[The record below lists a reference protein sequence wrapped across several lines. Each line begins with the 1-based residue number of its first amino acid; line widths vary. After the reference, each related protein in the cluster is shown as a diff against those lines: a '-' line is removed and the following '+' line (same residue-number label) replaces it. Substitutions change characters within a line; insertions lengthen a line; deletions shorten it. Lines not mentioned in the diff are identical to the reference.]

1 MAKCP
6 NCGAPMQGNTCPYC
20 HYVEPVQQGNVSE
33 NVVINNV
40 YTEPQGVNVNVR
52 YTSNVSPKNKIVAL
66 LLCIFLGYF
75 GIHKFYVGKIGMG
88 IVYFFT
94 AGLFGFGWLID
105 IILILCGEFKDSNNL
120 PLKQ

>member
-20 HYVEPVQQGNVSE
+20 QYTEPVEQGNVTG

-40 YTEPQGVNVNVR
+40 YTQPQSTNVR
-52 YTSNVSPKNKIVAL
+52 YTQSISPKNKTVAL

-75 GIHKFYVGKIGMG
+75 GAHKFYVGKIGMG
-88 IVYFFT
+88 VVYLFT
-94 AGLFGFGWLID
+94 YGLFGIGWIID
-105 IILILCGEFKDSNNL
+105 IISILCGTFKDSNNL